1 MQFLPERGEDHQL
14 PVFIK
19 QISQLFS
26 SILISIQL
34 ILGYFSGHLR
44 VSDLIL
50 DQSNFTL

>member
-26 SILISIQL
+26 SILISRL
-34 ILGYFSGHLR
+34 HFWPFKS
-44 VSDLIL
+44 VWFDTPSK
-50 DQSNFTL
+50 

>member
-1 MQFLPERGEDHQL
+1 MQLLPERGEDHQL

-26 SILISIQL
+26 SILISI
-34 ILGYFSGHLR
+34 SGHLR

-50 DQSNFTL
+50 DQSNLTL

>member
-14 PVFIK
+14 PVFINK
-19 QISQLFS
+19 YLNYFHQFWFLG
-26 SILISIQL
+26 SI
-34 ILGYFSGHLR
+34 SGHLR